1 MRGEVSTIVAV
12 KIGQGVRAERVKRFW
27 TQERL
32 AKKAG
37 ISQKALS
44 KIETNEVE
52 PRFSTILRIAEAL
65 GVDPNELVNQ
75 E

>member
-1 MRGEVSTIVAV
+1 MVV
-12 KIGQGVRAERVKRFW
+12 KIGRRVRAERTKRFI
-27 TQERL
+27 TQEQL
-32 AKKAG
+32 ARAAG

-52 PRFSTILRIAEAL
+52 PRFSTIRKLAKALDIAPYEF
-65 GVDPNELVNQ
+65 VER

>member
-1 MRGEVSTIVAV
+1 MMVV
-12 KIGQGVRAERVKRFW
+12 KIGQSVRAERIKRFW

-32 AKKAG
+32 AKEAG

-44 KIETNEVE
+44 KIETDEVD

-65 GVDPNELVNQ
+65 DVDANELVNQ